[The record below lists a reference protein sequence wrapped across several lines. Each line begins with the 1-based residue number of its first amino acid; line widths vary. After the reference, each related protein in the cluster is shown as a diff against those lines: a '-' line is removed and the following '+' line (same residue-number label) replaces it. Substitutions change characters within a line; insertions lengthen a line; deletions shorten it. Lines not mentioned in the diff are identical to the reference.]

1 MLLDASTRFLRRVLI
16 VGLVFV
22 VVFDGFTLAQ
32 DKKTAARNDNKTAVD
47 TAGNSDAR
55 KSLSPST
62 SSARAEN
69 SQNDPAF
76 FNAPYTTSQPAP
88 ALPVG
93 KLIVVIAGWLL
104 WLRILRLC
112 REECRDYELDGRR
125 HLPVLF
131 SAGLVG
137 MLIVLFLPAYLLAA
151 VLVLTGLGVMF
162 ERFRRWRNR
171 TVPASIPALNWSALL
186 VRHSSFYRP
195 SRRAEGSRSPAGQRN
210 GAPADMDD
218 EAVPDVVLLG
228 TSLTTR
234 DHDDRL
240 GDHARNSLGF
250 RSALRL
256 VEQSVTRR
264 ATDLHLHP
272 TDGAITVRMRID
284 GELREVEKLDFDN
297 GLSVINVIKILAD
310 MNIADRRR
318 SQDGSFRAD
327 VQGRRLS
334 FRVSS
339 QGVHTGEKISIRILD
354 PAQHLATFWTLG
366 LPQPEYEKLSVV
378 LQRSQGMVLFA
389 GATGAGKST
398 SAYAA
403 IRTLDAKSRNIVTV
417 EDPIEYQI
425 PDVDQ
430 IEVNIKAGQT
440 FQSALR
446 SLLRHDTDV
455 VLIGEI
461 RDEETAQIAC
471 QAATTGQLVISTLHA
486 NDTVTGLFRLNELDV
501 EPYITASAV
510 RSVMSQQLVRLLC
523 PQCRVAHKPSEQ
535 IRESIG
541 LSAADAATVFRAMDP
556 SVNSCLTCN
565 GRGYLGRIGVF
576 EYLEVTPEIRQMIRE
591 KADGSAIR
599 RVALEQGMTPMW
611 DNGLRLVKQGI
622 VSIEELQR
630 CVERTS

>member
-1 MLLDASTRFLRRVLI
+1 MI

-22 VVFDGFTLAQ
+22 ALFGGFTHAQ
-32 DKKTAARNDNKTAVD
+32 EKTASLKTGEK
-47 TAGNSDAR
+47 TGAGPSSNGERSATTR
-55 KSLSPST
+55 QTPSP
-62 SSARAEN
+62 APGEELLD
-69 SQNDPAF
+69 DPAF
-76 FNAPYTTSQPAP
+76 KDAPHATRNPTL
-88 ALPVG
+88 ALPFG
-93 KLIVVIAGWLL
+93 KLIFVIVSWLF
-104 WLRILRLC
+104 WLRILHLC
-112 REECRDYELDGRR
+112 RQECRDCELNGRR
-125 HLPVLF
+125 WTQTLF
-131 SAGLVG
+131 TVGLVG
-137 MLIVLFLPAYLLAA
+137 MLIALFLPAYLLAA
-151 VLVLTGLGVMF
+151 ALVLPGLVVMF
-162 ERFRRWRNR
+162 EMFRRWRNK
-171 TVPASIPALNWSALL
+171 TVPAAIPAMSWSALL
-186 VRHSSFYRP
+186 TRHSTFYKP
-195 SRRAEGSRSPAGQRN
+195 TRRAEGSGPPASQRN
-210 GAPADMDD
+210 GAPEDMDD
-218 EAVPDVVLLG
+218 EAVPDVVVLG

-234 DHDDRL
+234 DHDERL

-272 TDGAITVRMRID
+272 NDGAITVRMRID
-284 GELREVEKLDFDN
+284 GELREVESLDFDN

-339 QGVHTGEKISIRILD
+339 QGVQTGEKLSIRILD

-366 LPQPEYEKLSVV
+366 LPQTEYEKLAVV

-430 IEVNIKAGQT
+430 IEVNVKAGQT

-455 VLIGEI
+455 VMIGEI

-523 PQCRVAHKPSEQ
+523 PQCRVAHRPSDKV
-535 IRESIG
+535 REEMG
-541 LSAADAATVFRAMDP
+541 LGEIDSATVFRAMDP
-556 SVNSCLTCN
+556 NVNSCLTCN

-576 EYLEVTPEIRQMIRE
+576 EYLEVTPEIRTMIRE
-591 KADGSAIR
+591 KADGNAIR

-630 CVERTS
+630 FIERPS